1 VAEALAPEKVLLRI
15 EPFDRYEDPERGLSY
30 GIRLYLQAPDRTLEE
45 TDIHRLLAKA
55 ILALER
61 LGAQVRKAEKF

>member
-1 VAEALAPEKVLLRI
+1 V
-15 EPFDRYEDPERGLSY
+15 DPQKGLSY
-30 GIRLYLQAPDRTLEE
+30 GIRLYFQAPDRTLQEG
-45 TDIHRLLAKA
+45 DIHRLLTKA

>member
-1 VAEALAPEKVLLRI
+1 MLQHI
-15 EPFDRYEDPERGLSY
+15 EPFDRYSDPKKGLSY
-30 GIRLYLQAPDRTLEE
+30 GIRLYLQAPDRTLQEG
-45 TDIHRLLAKA
+45 DIHRLLTKA